1 MCASEWQLGIQ
12 NKPKCS
18 NPRAHSPYRH
28 SLFLFI
34 HMSCTHYSCNWSS
47 FPVNM
52 LATKCLG
59 CESKTM
65 AVYFSV
71 AALFHLIMSLWQALS
86 SCQTAYPTSLH
97 LMPVVTWY
105 NKTVE
110 GVLIEQQKKK
120 TERPFRVC
128 AEKRSRDIILRPYGL
143 MFWKKQMAYF
153 FQNKCIYLFE
163 FLYQIYQ
170 EDNAVP
176 VYTTLISSNRWL
188 GACIGMTV
196 AGITTISVSPNDY
209 IKSKTLH

>member
-1 MCASEWQLGIQ
+1 MKTMCASEWQLGIQ

-52 LATKCLG
+52 LATKYLG
-59 CESKTM
+59 CESKTI

-110 GVLIEQQKKK
+110 GVLIEQKKK
-120 TERPFRVC
+120 KLRGLSEFVQRKEAEILYWDPMVWCFERS
-128 AEKRSRDIILRPYGL
+128 KWLI
-143 MFWKKQMAYF
+143 F
-153 FQNKCIYLFE
+153 FKISVFIYLSFCTK
-163 FLYQIYQ
+163 
-170 EDNAVP
+170 
-176 VYTTLISSNRWL
+176 YTKRTMQSLFIQL
-188 GACIGMTV
+188 
-196 AGITTISVSPNDY
+196 
-209 IKSKTLH
+209 